1 MMLPMTESVLAP
13 GVILRAVQTK
23 KFKTSMLSVTFLEP
37 LTADHASL
45 NALLPKVLRRGTQRH
60 PDMESL
66 SAALDDLYGGGI
78 EPILRKKGE
87 VQCIGFWG
95 SFLDDAFV
103 PQKTHILEE
112 ATALLGELVLAP
124 AGGKE
129 GFLPAYVE
137 SEKENLLQKIRS
149 QVNDKLQ
156 YALSRLRTQ
165 MCQGEAYGLDKLG
178 TEAQVQA
185 ITGEALYDR
194 YREILETAPVC
205 FYYCGSADA
214 DRVERA
220 FRKAFAGLP
229 NTQRHAVPKTKVQME
244 PEGPVRRFH
253 DNLDVNQGKLILG
266 FRTGGGFQDVSTVAK
281 GLLFNAIFGGTTN
294 SKLFLHVR
302 EKLSL
307 CYFANSSLAQ
317 NKGLLQVYSGV
328 EFSNF
333 QKAAEEILAQ
343 LSACQKG
350 EISPDELE
358 AARRSVVGSLRT
370 TLDAQGRLEEY
381 WLNRAVSGT
390 RFAPEELAE
399 AVKAVSRED
408 GVQVAQRVQLD
419 SVYTLRGKE
428 G

>member
-253 DNLDVNQGKLILG
+253 DNLDG
-266 FRTGGGFQDVSTVAK
+266 FRTSPQLPKDCCSTPFSGGRRTPSFSSMSVRSSPCVILPIVPWHRTRDCSRYILGWNFP
-281 GLLFNAIFGGTTN
+281 I
-294 SKLFLHVR
+294 SKKRRKKFWRSCQHARR
-302 EKLSL
+302 EK
-307 CYFANSSLAQ
+307 
-317 NKGLLQVYSGV
+317 
-328 EFSNF
+328 
-333 QKAAEEILAQ
+333 
-343 LSACQKG
+343 
-350 EISPDELE
+350 
-358 AARRSVVGSLRT
+358 SLRMSWRPPAG
-370 TLDAQGRLEEY
+370 LWWEVCVLP
-381 WLNRAVSGT
+381 WM
-390 RFAPEELAE
+390 P
-399 AVKAVSRED
+399 
-408 GVQVAQRVQLD
+408 
-419 SVYTLRGKE
+419 RGAWRNI

>member
-1 MMLPMTESVLAP
+1 
-13 GVILRAVQTK
+13 
-23 KFKTSMLSVTFLEP
+23 
-37 LTADHASL
+37 
-45 NALLPKVLRRGTQRH
+45 
-60 PDMESL
+60 MESL

-333 QKAAEEILAQ
+333 QKTEEEILAQ

-408 GVQVAQRVQLD
+408 VVQVAQRVQLD
-419 SVYTLRGKE
+419 SVYTLQGKE

>member
-333 QKAAEEILAQ
+333 QK
-343 LSACQKG
+343 
-350 EISPDELE
+350 
-358 AARRSVVGSLRT
+358 RRRK
-370 TLDAQGRLEEY
+370 
-381 WLNRAVSGT
+381 
-390 RFAPEELAE
+390 F
-399 AVKAVSRED
+399 
-408 GVQVAQRVQLD
+408 
-419 SVYTLRGKE
+419 
-428 G
+428 